1 MQLSHIRGIRSSSRV
16 LALQEGTHDGPPSQS
31 SNLIPP
37 FSFPIRLNEK
47 QLRDAAGPLTAADMA
62 GLFNPVPF
70 GVPRESPLQQLREDP
85 AAAAVWE
92 SFRNIDPDKEARVLQ
107 KWEEYNRALRAAE
120 ASGPSREESLA
131 AVALRQWSTVSKTS
145 RVALR
150 KANLHSVAVLE
161 VQVLQLMEQVRAH
174 GHIEGMP
181 RIP

>member
-1 MQLSHIRGIRSSSRV
+1 
-16 LALQEGTHDGPPSQS
+16 
-31 SNLIPP
+31 
-37 FSFPIRLNEK
+37 
-47 QLRDAAGPLTAADMA
+47 MA

-70 GVPRESPLQQLREDP
+70 GAPRESPLQQLREDP

-107 KWEEYNRALRAAE
+107 KWEEYNRALRASE

-131 AVALRQWSTVSKTS
+131 ATALRQWSTVSKTS

-161 VQVLQLMEQVRAH
+161 VQVLQLMEQVRRMGASK
-174 GHIEGMP
+174 GFLVVPDCIQQY
-181 RIP
+181 